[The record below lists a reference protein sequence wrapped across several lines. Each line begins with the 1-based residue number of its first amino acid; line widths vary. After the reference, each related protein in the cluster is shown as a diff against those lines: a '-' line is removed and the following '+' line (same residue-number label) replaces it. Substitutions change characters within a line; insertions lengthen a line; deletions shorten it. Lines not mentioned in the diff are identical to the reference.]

1 MVAVT
6 FAVWLK
12 LVDGS
17 VLFTPTADLSD
28 KAFVMVVSDY
38 VIALVVG
45 LAAKLCLVLGLYNLA
60 MSS

>member
-1 MVAVT
+1 MVVT

-17 VLFTPTADLSD
+17 VLFTPTADFSD

-45 LAAKLCLVLGLYNLA
+45 LAAKLYRVLGLCTLA